1 MNPRPTSTWPPAM
14 DTGSEVD
21 LAHHG
26 SWPNASDVSESLHL
40 LSRATATR
48 EGESTIVNLLEQTSE
63 ANAYRRLDNRKL
75 LAVGYLSQGDVDSAV
90 SLACDMLC
98 HPAPAGFRVLL
109 YLLLQFGQLKASAAN
124 GNMGSPRPDSPHPCP
139 VASMLSSK
147 ETAVLRLMGR
157 GHSNKSIARELHV
170 APETV
175 KCYAKKIFFK
185 LSTHTRAE
193 AVARASAM
201 GIL

>member
-1 MNPRPTSTWPPAM
+1 MNPRPTSIWPTAL
-14 DTGSEVD
+14 DTASGVD
-21 LAHHG
+21 LAHRA
-26 SWPNASDVSESLHL
+26 SWPNASDVSALLHL
-40 LSRATATR
+40 LSREAAGR
-48 EGESTIVNLLEQTSE
+48 EGESIIVNLLEQTGKAPAS
-63 ANAYRRLDNRKL
+63 RRRDTRKL
-75 LAVGYLSQGDVDSAV
+75 LAIGYLWQGDVDSAV

-98 HPAPAGFRVLL
+98 HPAPAGFRSLL
-109 YLLLQFGQLKASAAN
+109 HLLLLFGQLKASAAN
-124 GNMGSPRPDSPHPCP
+124 GNREGPCPDSPH
-139 VASMLSSK
+139 ASPLSDMLSTK

-185 LSTHTRAE
+185 LSAHTRAE